1 MTDLIE
7 RKLHRLAG
15 KLSGGLSRP
24 GQQPYAAATAIW
36 AKPVGRMPR
45 AVAHCRTPEDVRAAV
60 QTARDCERGRRSR
73 SPGSRAKGF

>member
-36 AKPVGRMPR
+36 AKPVARMPR
-45 AVAHCRTPEDVRAAV
+45 VVAHCQTTRRRAGSNFDRPRLRAPV
-60 QTARDCERGRRSR
+60 INPRRRS
-73 SPGSRAKGF
+73 

>member
-24 GQQPYAAATAIW
+24 GQQRGGLGAWIELRQQAPPDTPPTPASSAASVQFFRAL
-36 AKPVGRMPR
+36 PR
-45 AVAHCRTPEDVRAAV
+45 
-60 QTARDCERGRRSR
+60 
-73 SPGSRAKGF
+73 